1 MLVLVAVAATTSNF
15 RFAND
20 MGVVVF
26 FLAAPS
32 CKRQTAKL
40 QAARPLGHC
49 ETAKPAKPNQ
59 KINTLTRFGQTI
71 R

>member
-26 FLAAPS
+26 FFWQRLPA
-32 CKRQTAKL
+32 KDKLQKL
-40 QAARPLGHC
+40 QAARPLG
-49 ETAKPAKPNQ
+49 TAKPAKPKPNQ

>member
-26 FLAAPS
+26 FFGSAFLQKTN
-32 CKRQTAKL
+32 CKTAG
-40 QAARPLGHC
+40 R
-49 ETAKPAKPNQ
+49 
-59 KINTLTRFGQTI
+59 
-71 R
+71 